1 MTCAEESSNL
11 TMNVQIKRSR
21 ASEKVKLRERS
32 PNLHSARAHIICSER
47 EGEGERER
55 ERERE
60 REYHKHLI

>member
-1 MTCAEESSNL
+1 
-11 TMNVQIKRSR
+11 MNVQIKRSR